1 LHEIS
6 VTKQLRRDLIDFFMD
21 RKSHHIQLDEE
32 IVRDRLAQDTFGY
45 TPVMIEHLFDEA
57 LLVALRSGRDGM
69 SLSDIYEA
77 KLNEEVGLRQ
87 VTSYTT
93 EERNAVATHEAGHA
107 TAAHILGTTR
117 RLEVLSIIKR
127 RASLGLLAHT
137 DLEEKY
143 TKSKTELEAM
153 LAIALGGL
161 AAEELFFGESG
172 TGPGSDLAYAT
183 EVAAMMVGALG
194 MGGSL
199 LSYEAV
205 DDGAVNSK
213 NLVGRVLSDPE
224 AKSRVE
230 GILHDQ
236 KQRILGVLNDNR
248 DMVMALRDALVERD
262 ELVGEEIIEVIRDS
276 LARRPSLVPV
286 EA

>member
-1 LHEIS
+1 
-6 VTKQLRRDLIDFFMD
+6 
-21 RKSHHIQLDEE
+21 
-32 IVRDRLAQDTFGY
+32 
-45 TPVMIEHLFDEA
+45 
-57 LLVALRSGRDGM
+57 
-69 SLSDIYEA
+69 
-77 KLNEEVGLRQ
+77 
-87 VTSYTT
+87 
-93 EERNAVATHEAGHA
+93 
-107 TAAHILGTTR
+107 
-117 RLEVLSIIKR
+117 
-127 RASLGLLAHT
+127 
-137 DLEEKY
+137 
-143 TKSKTELEAM
+143 M

-230 GILHDQ
+230 AILHDQ

-262 ELVGEEIIEVIRDS
+262 ELVGEEIIEVIRGS